1 MHFVNMLIIWLENE
15 TKNVYKHFLSWMKQN
30 VKYKIT
36 DFACSMVQNFQ
47 RSYISISA
55 EIASTKQQQ
64 KLKTKQNKQTK
75 HDKKWHKSMSMNN
88 CSKCTIYLFIIAT
101 H

>member
-1 MHFVNMLIIWLENE
+1 
-15 TKNVYKHFLSWMKQN
+15 MKQN

-75 HDKKWHKSMSMNN
+75 HDKK
-88 CSKCTIYLFIIAT
+88 
-101 H
+101 